1 MASDGHNSSGYGGAF
16 EEGDYSRPGPEEENP
31 SRNEEVIESSGEEE
45 KESLD
50 QEEKGSFGEEAKE
63 PSGEEAQDSSL
74 VEVEDGA
81 GAAIEVVYPGGEA
94 FRSPPLRE
102 EGKKKVGFTFR
113 TSVAKRLSAFQSV
126 LKLTGEE
133 APTEKGEIV
142 EAALDL
148 FLRNWEAKGTESS
161 ALQWLRRR
169 GR

>member
-1 MASDGHNSSGYGGAF
+1 MAPDGHKSGGYEAAF
-16 EEGDYSRPGPEEENP
+16 EEGDFPRPGPEEENP
-31 SRNEEVIESSGEEE
+31 SRSEEVSGSSGEEE

-50 QEEKGSFGEEAKE
+50 QEAKE

-74 VEVEDGA
+74 VEVKDGA
-81 GAAIEVVYPGGEA
+81 GAAIEVVYPGGDV
-94 FRSPPLRE
+94 FRSPPRRE
-102 EGKKKVGFTFR
+102 EEKKKVGFTFR
-113 TSVAKRLSAFQSV
+113 TSVADRLGAFQSV

-148 FLRNWEAKGTESS
+148 FLRDWETKGTESS
-161 ALQWLRRR
+161 ALRWLRRR

>member
-31 SRNEEVIESSGEEE
+31 SRNEEVIESSGQEVNKNSGE
-45 KESLD
+45 
-50 QEEKGSFGEEAKE
+50 EEKGSFGEEAKE
-63 PSGEEAQDSSL
+63 PSGEEVEDSL

-102 EGKKKVGFTFR
+102 EEKKKVGFTFR